1 MKYSLDVIMTDAEG
15 ALERLLGRL
24 RQRGFAMS
32 TMSASCSQ
40 DHNSVRAR
48 ITIEGARPIEPLV
61 KQISKLFDVKYVAVS
76 SPVEAN
82 LSYVY
87 SQIDAQEQLRLCA
100 SL

>member
-24 RQRGFAMS
+24 RQRGFSMC
-32 TMSASCSQ
+32 TMSAAQ
-40 DHNSVRAR
+40 MHEHASVRAR
-48 ITIEGARPIEPLV
+48 ITIEGTRPVEPLV

-76 SPVEAN
+76 SPAEATI
-82 LSYVY
+82 SYVY
-87 SQIDAQEQLRLCA
+87 SQTDAQEQLGLCA